1 MVHLLFTQ
9 KQAALVLYVLTL
21 VQSASPG
28 SLYGPFTVH
37 PETSG
42 PRAVRVNSSA
52 HSPHREVCMVHP
64 ETSGSHAVQWRILM
78 NYYKPRTKAYDI
90 LSPQEGLPEREAWG
104 VVCITTGDDLWK

>member
-21 VQSASPG
+21 VQSTSPG
-28 SLYGPFTVH
+28 SLHGPFTVH

-52 HSPHREVCMVHP
+52 IHLTGKFVWSTQKQAALMLC
-64 ETSGSHAVQWRILM
+64 SGVS
-78 NYYKPRTKAYDI
+78 
-90 LSPQEGLPEREAWG
+90 
-104 VVCITTGDDLWK
+104 

>member
-42 PRAVRVNSSA
+42 SY
-52 HSPHREVCMVHP
+52 
-64 ETSGSHAVQWRILM
+64 AVQWRILM
-78 NYYKPRTKAYDI
+78 NYYKPRTNGLRHPFSSGRAAG
-90 LSPQEGLPEREAWG
+90 EGGLGCGLYNHWRRFVEMMS
-104 VVCITTGDDLWK
+104 K